1 MGHGALH
8 TLLSYLYC
16 SSTGG
21 CHTSESLC
29 GPAGTPVAIP
39 GSSQASVT
47 LNGTNLDISMA
58 GQSSSLAVPA
68 GAQVS
73 QCLPA
78 KAICRLVAHVGQL
91 AICSSHDSQ
100 QVSPSFAESG
110 CALGAHR
117 YLLLPVNDQTDSSPK
132 RLGCIQAHQ
141 QSAGVTS
148 AYAWHILR
156 GSSLQSP
163 KPLLQQMGTPS
174 HLMTHPAG
182 GGLLVRCDATAG
194 SRFLSEKVKTFLSLQ
209 MEGTPPAAE
218 PFQQSARYISSLP
231 ACCPCRWQSCRPL
244 AASSSTLYQHV
255 LSAFLQVGSLPVQH
269 PHLTWLWS
277 LAASPNTVSHHPA
290 GGGLPVQHPV
300 CHQCPDSHGHPAAD
314 RVQQRYQLPGHERQA
329 PADCLHC
336 QLHSAHGLH

>member
-91 AICSSHDSQ
+91 AICSSHNSQ

-117 YLLLPVNDQTDSSPK
+117 YLLLPVSDQTDSSPN

-156 GSSLQSP
+156 GSSLQSL

-182 GGLLVRCDATAG
+182 GGPLVRCDATAG

-218 PFQQSARYISSLP
+218 PFQQSARYKFSASLLPLQVAVLSAPCSVLQHSLSACALCIPAGGQPASPAPTAHLALVPCSIPQHSLP
-231 ACCPCRWQSCRPL
+231 PPCRWRP
-244 AASSSTLYQHV
+244 
-255 LSAFLQVGSLPVQH
+255 
-269 PHLTWLWS
+269 
-277 LAASPNTVSHHPA
+277 ASPTPCMSSMSRQPRTSCSRSCSTA
-290 GGGLPVQHPV
+290 L
-300 CHQCPDSHGHPAAD
+300 PAAW
-314 RVQQRYQLPGHERQA
+314 A
-329 PADCLHC
+329 
-336 QLHSAHGLH
+336 